1 MARVIS
7 LLVIQPT
14 PFCNLDCDYCYLPDR
29 RATRRMSP
37 ETLDHVARRVFESGL
52 VGPRLSVVWHAG
64 EPLAVPAAFYE
75 SAFRIFEAR
84 RDGCH
89 ITHCMQ
95 TNGTLIT
102 PAWCDLIAAH
112 RIQVGVSLDGP
123 AFVHDAHR
131 KTRGGAGTHA
141 RVMRGVEQLRRHGIP
156 FHVIAVI
163 TRISLDYPDEIF
175 GFFREHGMGRIGF
188 NVEET
193 EGIHAASSLAGGDV
207 DGRYRAF
214 MERMY
219 ELVRAP
225 GHAVTIRE
233 FEWARSAICGETRP
247 PRHGVGAAELNHQTE
262 PFGIVTVDADGG
274 FSTFSPELLGQTSA
288 TYGGFT
294 FGNALADPLAA
305 AWANRTFRRVRRDIA
320 AGVARCRR
328 TCEYFDLCGG
338 GAPAN
343 KYAEPGSFR
352 ASETMYC
359 RYSIQVPIDIVLED
373 LERGLTPASEEH
385 IHAGLRS

>member
-29 RATRRMSP
+29 SATRRMSL

-64 EPLAVPAAFYE
+64 EPLAVPPAFYE
-75 SAFRIFEAR
+75 SALRALEDPR
-84 RDGCH
+84 SRECH
-89 ITHCMQ
+89 VTHCMQ

-102 PAWCDLIAAH
+102 PAWCDLIAGH
-112 RIQVGVSLDGP
+112 GIQIGVSLDGP
-123 AFVHDAHR
+123 AFIHDAHR

-156 FHVIAVI
+156 FHVIAVVS
-163 TRISLDYPDEIF
+163 RISLDHPDEIF
-175 GFFREHGMGRIGF
+175 AFFCEQGIDRIGF

-193 EGIHAASSLAGGDV
+193 EGIHAASSLGAADV
-207 DGRYRAF
+207 GGRYRGF

-219 ELVRAP
+219 ELIRAP
-225 GHAVTIRE
+225 GHGVTIRE
-233 FEWARSAICGETRP
+233 FEWARSAICGGARS
-247 PRHGVGAAELNHQTE
+247 PRHRAGPVGPNHQTE
-262 PFGIVTVDADGG
+262 PFAIVTVDAKGG

-294 FGNALADPLAA
+294 FGNALTDPLAA
-305 AWANRTFRRVRRDIA
+305 AWANRAFRRIRRDIA

-328 TCEYFDLCGG
+328 PCEYFDLCGG

-343 KYAEPGSFR
+343 KYAEHGTFR
-352 ASETMYC
+352 VAETMYC
-359 RYSIQVPIDIVLED
+359 RYSIKVPIDIVLKD
-373 LERGLTPASEEH
+373 LESSLRPVAS
-385 IHAGLRS
+385 GRSE